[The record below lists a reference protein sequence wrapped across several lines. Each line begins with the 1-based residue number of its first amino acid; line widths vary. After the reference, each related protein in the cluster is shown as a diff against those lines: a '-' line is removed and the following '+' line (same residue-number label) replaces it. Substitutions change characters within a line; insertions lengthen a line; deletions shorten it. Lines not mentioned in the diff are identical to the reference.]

1 MARLWWAGLF
11 VALSATCLPAQQSP
25 VRNQTSQP
33 KLIPRTRAERDAIY
47 KAEHHLVLS
56 VQVSTTSGLPIKGL
70 KAEDFTL
77 LDNGKPTATTQFEEI
92 SGTAAEARAVFVFD
106 EVNNTTRQL
115 NRIRKQMLDYLKS
128 APNPLPIPI
137 TIGTFTGVDVK
148 MGAESQ
154 DPRELLK
161 AFSAATERLKAAGC
175 IDAEDRDQE
184 RRLSF
189 IPQAG
194 VNPQVPVS
202 VLDCENQ
209 RFMSSTTTMYL
220 FAQQLGQSPGRVLL
234 FWLGPGWP
242 LLTDPNFRSDS
253 SGLKSTF
260 FSQVV
265 GISQALIRSRVTV
278 YALVSPENTTVPQDP
293 KTYARAFFA
302 GARNAN
308 DGSAGYLGLHVLA
321 HQTGGL
327 ILKKTGNLGEE
338 ITQCLND
345 AKSYYRLDF
354 DSSETK
360 GFGEFHTLV
369 VQVDRPGVVVRTN
382 RFYYP
387 AY

>member
-1 MARLWWAGLF
+1 MTRLWWAGLF
-11 VALSATCLPAQQSP
+11 VAFSVTCLPAQQSP

-33 KLIPRTRAERDAIY
+33 RLIHRTQAERHAIY
-47 KAEHHLVLS
+47 RAGHQLVLS
-56 VQVSTTSGLPIKGL
+56 VQVSTTSGLPIQGL

-77 LDNGKPTATTQFEEI
+77 LDNGKPTAFTQFEEI
-92 SGTAAEARAVFVFD
+92 SGTAAQAHAVFVFD

-115 NRIRKQMLDYLKS
+115 NQIKKQMLNYLKS

-137 TIGTFTGVDVK
+137 TIVIFTGVDVK
-148 MGAESQ
+148 MGAASQ
-154 DPRELLK
+154 DPQELLK
-161 AFSAATERLKAAGC
+161 AFSTATEHLKAAGC

-184 RRLSF
+184 RRLDF

-194 VNPQVPVS
+194 VNSQVPVS

-209 RFMSSTTTMYL
+209 RFLSSTTTMYL

-253 SGLKSTF
+253 PGLSSTF
-260 FSQVV
+260 FSQIL

-293 KTYARAFFA
+293 RTYARAFFA
-302 GARNAN
+302 GARNA
-308 DGSAGYLGLHVLA
+308 DDASAGYLGLHVLA

-327 ILKKTGNLGEE
+327 ILKKTGHLEEE
-338 ITQCLND
+338 IAQCLDD

-354 DSSETK
+354 DSAETK
-360 GFGEFHTLV
+360 GVGEFHTLAIKV
-369 VQVDRPGVVVRTN
+369 NRPGMVVRTN